1 MEWYY
6 SGLLMLGTLITLM
19 VIGTPVFMAFLITNA
34 LGVFVFF
41 GFREASV
48 EQLAANAAASIST
61 FVLVPVPLFVLM
73 GELFFH
79 TGLAVKVFDAFDK
92 LIGRVPARLSYI
104 AVGSGTVFA
113 TLTGTSVGSAAM
125 MGSMLVPEMDKR
137 GYKKHMSIGPI
148 MGAGGLAILI
158 PPSALAVLL
167 GSIARIDIGSL
178 LLAGV
183 LPGVLLAVLYAGY
196 IYAQAK
202 LDPSAAPIYAVDE
215 ATFGEKMRVLIVD
228 IMPMMLVILMVIAL
242 IILGIATPTESAA
255 FGVLGVVILALAKG
269 ELRWPAIVASMKGT
283 IKISTMLL
291 IIIVGSSTFS
301 QIIAFS
307 GASQGLLAFTAGL
320 DWGPMA
326 MLVAM
331 FAVLLFLGMFL
342 DQISQMMLTIPI
354 FMPIAINAGF
364 DPVWFGIVVLLAMEI
379 SLLTPPFG
387 LLLFVMMGAA
397 PKGTTMTMIVKS
409 ALPYMGCALLLLLL
423 LVIWPEIA
431 LWLPSAMR

>member
-6 SGLLMLGTLITLM
+6 SGLLMLGTLVTLM

-41 GFREASV
+41 GFREASL

-202 LDPSAAPIYAVDE
+202 IDPSAAPVYAVDE

-228 IMPMMLVILMVIAL
+228 ILPMMLVILMVIAL
-242 IILGIATPTESAA
+242 IIFGIATPTESAA
-255 FGVLGVVILALAKG
+255 FGVLGVVLLALAKG
-269 ELRWPAIVASMKGT
+269 EFRWSAIVASMKGT

-326 MLVAM
+326 MLLAM

-387 LLLFVMMGAA
+387 LLLFVMMGSA
-397 PKGTTMTMIVKS
+397 PKGTTMTTIVKS
-409 ALPYMGCALLLLLL
+409 AVPYMGCALLLLLL
-423 LVIWPEIA
+423 LIIWPEIA

>member
-202 LDPSAAPIYAVDE
+202 LDPSAAPIYSVDE

-269 ELRWPAIVASMKGT
+269 ELRWSAIVASMKGT

-354 FMPIAINAGF
+354 FMPIAVNAGF

>member
-1 MEWYY
+1 MEWYFA
-6 SGLLMLGTLITLM
+6 GLLMLGSLITLM
-19 VIGTPVFMAFLITNA
+19 AIGTPVFMAFLITNA
-34 LGVFVFF
+34 MGVFVFF
-41 GFREASV
+41 GFREASL
-48 EQLAANAAASIST
+48 EQLAANASASITS

-125 MGSMLVPEMDKR
+125 MGSMLVPEMDRR

-183 LPGVLLAVLYAGY
+183 IPGVLLALLYAGY
-196 IYAQAK
+196 IFAQAK
-202 LDPSAAPIYAVDE
+202 LDPDAAPIYAVDE
-215 ATFGEKMRVLIVD
+215 STLGEKLRVLVVD
-228 IMPMMLVILMVIAL
+228 ILPMILVILMVIAL
-242 IILGIATPTESAA
+242 IIFGIATPTESAA
-255 FGVLGVVILALAKG
+255 FGVLGVVVLALLKG
-269 ELRWPAIVASMKGT
+269 RLDWPSIVASMKGT

-307 GASQGLLAFTAGL
+307 GSSQGLLAFTAGL

-326 MLVAM
+326 MLLAM

-354 FMPIAINAGF
+354 FMPIAMGAGF

-387 LLLFVMMGAA
+387 LLLFVMMGSA
-397 PKGTTMTMIVKS
+397 PKGTTMTTIVKS
-409 ALPYMGCALLLLLL
+409 AVPYMGCALLLLLL
-423 LVIWPEIA
+423 LIIWPELA
-431 LWLPSAMR
+431 LWLPSTMR